1 MSSTAEF
8 DPATEVLLED
18 TRARRTAR
26 LGGRALWASVA
37 DGGVFLV
44 VAAALL
50 LLYDSTATASPLLVL
65 ALVGAYA
72 LAYNVDF
79 EVGPGLAVATQLVFV
94 PMLFLLP
101 LQLVPLCVAAGVMLG
116 NVLELAEGRIRLE
129 RVLGRFGEATY
140 SLGPV
145 LVLAA
150 AGVSAPADAAPW
162 VLLVA
167 LAAQF
172 AFDFV
177 HAATH
182 ARIALGISEA
192 LTCTLFG
199 LGIAVP
205 ALVGFVYFSK
215 KVEVM
220 SVEMESLVTDLLS
233 KLYFGRIVCETPVPK
248 PPVKTAPRQPI
259 TQ

>member
-18 TRARRTAR
+18 TRARRPAR

-101 LQLVPLCVAAGVMLG
+101 LQLVP
-116 NVLELAEGRIRLE
+116 
-129 RVLGRFGEATY
+129 
-140 SLGPV
+140 
-145 LVLAA
+145 
-150 AGVSAPADAAPW
+150 
-162 VLLVA
+162 
-167 LAAQF
+167 
-172 AFDFV
+172 
-177 HAATH
+177 
-182 ARIALGISEA
+182 
-192 LTCTLFG
+192 
-199 LGIAVP
+199 
-205 ALVGFVYFSK
+205 
-215 KVEVM
+215 
-220 SVEMESLVTDLLS
+220 
-233 KLYFGRIVCETPVPK
+233 
-248 PPVKTAPRQPI
+248 
-259 TQ
+259 